1 MNGDAD
7 FWWASGVFFWQVLRI
22 PEVTLLVLCM
32 RCGILSVIN
41 QTTRKHSRSMH
52 ITHLSTVSHCIPC
65 DMYRQGGDYPLRG
78 LINPTLTPV
87 DRCDWKYYLSATSL
101 AGSNKEAYIFQ
112 VINQPPWLRLTDTIW
127 CHIFLQNRT
136 VADVHRR
143 ILEVHRRIFVPLS
156 A

>member
-1 MNGDAD
+1 MRTAHLPTCVLHNE
-7 FWWASGVFFWQVLRI
+7 QVWTCLGERLG
-22 PEVTLLVLCM
+22 PGSLYSEVQCIM
-32 RCGILSVIN
+32 GNSHMG
-41 QTTRKHSRSMH
+41 HS
-52 ITHLSTVSHCIPC
+52 
-65 DMYRQGGDYPLRG
+65 
-78 LINPTLTPV
+78 TLTPV
-87 DRCDWKYYLSATSL
+87 DRYDWKHYLSATSL

-143 ILEVHRRIFVPLS
+143 ILDVPLS